1 VATLFLATD
10 VLAKDAGLSPLNF
23 NPQVSIPGTAFEGKV
38 VNEKTGEIVV
48 NISKTGDAIA
58 LYVTSLYKYGAGIAG
73 LVALFMVVL
82 AGWKW
87 LMAGGNSEK
96 ISSAKD
102 TIQGAVIGLFLLF
115 GGYLLLS
122 QISENLVNFD
132 TLVLPLIEE
141 LPLDK
146 SICESYDSQIKCE
159 ANSMCRWEE
168 LANSANGL
176 DGICV
181 LKKALICEADSQV
194 VNISVSGKLTTTAS
208 EPRLM
213 PIANAALQKA
223 ADSLQEGESLTVT
236 SAYRSWSLQQTLYDC
251 YINKVGNKC
260 PDGCKTCNLA
270 APPSCT
276 APHQTGLAVD
286 ICYTG
291 WGVNTCSDTIMNSNY
306 NCIGSSNLPC
316 TEALSQA
323 QTRLRNIMTG
333 AGFTALASEW
343 WHFKL

>member
-1 VATLFLATD
+1 VNNKKYFILIFGLIIMATLFLATD

-122 QISENLVNFD
+122 QISEDLVEFD
-132 TLVLPLIEE
+132 TLVLPL
-141 LPLDK
+141 
-146 SICESYDSQIKCE
+146 
-159 ANSMCRWEE
+159 
-168 LANSANGL
+168 
-176 DGICV
+176 V
-181 LKKALICEADSQV
+181 
-194 VNISVSGKLTTTAS
+194 
-208 EPRLM
+208 
-213 PIANAALQKA
+213 
-223 ADSLQEGESLTVT
+223 
-236 SAYRSWSLQQTLYDC
+236 
-251 YINKVGNKC
+251 
-260 PDGCKTCNLA
+260 KT
-270 APPSCT
+270 PVPGT
-276 APHQTGLAVD
+276 
-286 ICYTG
+286 
-291 WGVNTCSDTIMNSNY
+291 
-306 NCIGSSNLPC
+306 
-316 TEALSQA
+316 
-323 QTRLRNIMTG
+323 
-333 AGFTALASEW
+333 
-343 WHFKL
+343 